1 MISKNIRNPKR
12 LRPSK
17 DQRVRRPQVSIPSAR
32 KERQKYT
39 SDQYREKFDTIKWSK
54 R

>member
-1 MISKNIRNPKR
+1 MSSRSTKKPKW

-17 DQRVRRPQVSIPSAR
+17 DQRVKRPRISIPSAR

-39 SDQYREKFDTIKWSK
+39 SNQYREMFDRINWSK
-54 R
+54 K

>member
-1 MISKNIRNPKR
+1 VISKSIRKPKR